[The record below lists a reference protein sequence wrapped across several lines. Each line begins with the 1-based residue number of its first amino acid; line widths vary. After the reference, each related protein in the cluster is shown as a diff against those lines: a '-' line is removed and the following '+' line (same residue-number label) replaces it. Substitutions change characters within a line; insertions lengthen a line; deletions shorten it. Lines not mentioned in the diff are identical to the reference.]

1 MTDTYQRPED
11 QNKVKDDYGWLEPE
25 SAANVDVQ
33 PEYPYNNITMTE
45 SGHFMEMDD
54 TPGRERVRLQHRS
67 GTFMEMHPD
76 GAEVHKILGDGYEI
90 IAKNKNVLIKGICN
104 ITIKGNAIV
113 DVEGDKIERVK
124 GNYSLQVGGDFT
136 LGTKGSNR
144 ILSEGDSTIGANDA
158 GLGSLRLVAGDVVEV
173 VADAQVEGLLYAQRI
188 SSGSSIDARGGVG
201 AGPQGFV
208 SESGGLA
215 IGTPAAVPGFII
227 CTGALPNLDPEN
239 PSPPVPIG
247 TIFSTGPIISAI
259 SMSAPV
265 GTFGLM
271 TAVLMTDFVNVGIF
285 NTHFHKVVTT
295 TGVGIAV
302 PVISEG
308 SGVPMF

>member
-11 QNKVKDDYGWLEPE
+11 VGKSSDDKGWLEPE

-90 IAKNKNVLIKGICN
+90 IAKNKNVLIKGVCN
-104 ITIKGNAIV
+104 ITIKGDAIV
-113 DVEGDKIERVK
+113 DVEGDKIERVQ

-136 LGTKGSNR
+136 VGTKGSNR
-144 ILSEGDSTIGANDA
+144 ILSEGDSTIGAND

-173 VADAQVEGLLYAQRI
+173 VADAQIEGQLHAQRI
-188 SSGSSIDARGGVG
+188 SSASSVDARGGVG

-215 IGTPAAVPGFII
+215 IGTPAAVPGMII
-227 CTGALPNLDPEN
+227 CAGALPNVDPEN

-247 TIFSTGPIISAI
+247 TIIATGLISSPVATLGI
-259 SMSAPV
+259 MQSIWMSDV
-265 GTFGLM
+265 I
-271 TAVLMTDFVNVGIF
+271 NVF
-285 NTHFHKVVTT
+285 TYNYHFHTAPLGLTSPPLAK
-295 TGVGIAV
+295 
-302 PVISEG
+302 
-308 SGVPMF
+308 MF